1 MEIQDDQKIIEN
13 MIKLSEGIRTKK
25 VKLELSSFLLKI
37 KGEIDYEVNQEIAKV
52 LKKTNEK
59 KDFPELN
66 SSKYKIENQFLN
78 KKVKFEH
85 HSLKEN
91 ENLFNNSLS
100 ISNINSI
107 KGNSEKS
114 SLINEKEIKRF
125 FSRKE
130 NALNEAI
137 ITKRGNSSTSLSL
150 IGVTNPFFYVL
161 NHNYLNMDMFSYSLT
176 YEIKKNKIKRYS
188 EEILSGLEVYF
199 LIQIQGIEI
208 LGFNVEYNERIKEY
222 DVSFRCDA
230 AFIYDST
237 LYIIE
242 NKYSQDRDSQAEN
255 AIKCI
260 KFRRYPQRLLN
271 FLFNSYQELKT
282 NLKFVVELGITLSN
296 NCYVAAIYE
305 KRKVEQYDIDEYK
318 DIFFINRITRI
329 FSKNKKNNNK
339 LDIIHHFRKE
349 YEDVDKKEKI
359 INVEKKKDK
368 KNYFKVINT
377 TKEN

>member
-91 ENLFNNSLS
+91 ENLFNNSIS

-208 LGFNVEYNERIKEY
+208 NF
-222 DVSFRCDA
+222 
-230 AFIYDST
+230 
-237 LYIIE
+237 
-242 NKYSQDRDSQAEN
+242 
-255 AIKCI
+255 
-260 KFRRYPQRLLN
+260 LLN
-271 FLFNSYQELKT
+271 VFN
-282 NLKFVVELGITLSN
+282 I
-296 NCYVAAIYE
+296 
-305 KRKVEQYDIDEYK
+305 
-318 DIFFINRITRI
+318 
-329 FSKNKKNNNK
+329 
-339 LDIIHHFRKE
+339 
-349 YEDVDKKEKI
+349 
-359 INVEKKKDK
+359 
-368 KNYFKVINT
+368 
-377 TKEN
+377 